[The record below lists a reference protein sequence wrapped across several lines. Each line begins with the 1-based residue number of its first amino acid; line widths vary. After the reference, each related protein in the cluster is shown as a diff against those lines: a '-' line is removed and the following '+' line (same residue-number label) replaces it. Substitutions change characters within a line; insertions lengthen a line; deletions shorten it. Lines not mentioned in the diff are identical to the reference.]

1 MASSDDEAFVF
12 MDESGEPAGHEH
24 AQAQVWR
31 VLLVDDEPDVHA
43 ATRLA
48 LKGMDIE
55 GRAIEFSHA
64 YSAAQAIE
72 LLSQHDDFAVA
83 LVDVVM
89 GSNDEG
95 LQLVRRIRED
105 LGNPVIRII
114 LRTGQPGY
122 APEIDTIRLYDLNDY
137 KTKSELTQVR
147 LFTSLTM
154 AIRSYAQIRQLES
167 GRRGLEQVLSA
178 TTELGK
184 LVGLKTFVSGIVT
197 QLCAILNVGAECLVC
212 AAMREPGAPSYILA
226 AAGQYDNWV
235 GMALQDVPDE
245 RVKRRLQHVLDARRH
260 CFEDGVA
267 LFFAGRGE
275 QVLAAFV
282 DMPGPLPEI
291 ERRLLELFC
300 GNIAIAFENLQLYL
314 DINDLAYQDVLVRLP
329 NRNAMVAAIDAH
341 EPGMET
347 VALVDLDNFSEIN
360 SILDDSYGDAV
371 LLAAARKLRLAFPA
385 DTMVARL
392 GGDLFGLYGPC
403 DQVTS
408 QHIAQVFA
416 EPFEMAGG
424 EPLRLSATAG
434 LVRLRDDGLPGV
446 AVLKNAGAALKQ
458 AKRFQRG
465 KSMMFE
471 AAQADAARDR
481 IQMLNRLRASFSAE
495 HLFLHYQPFVHLKDG
510 RVMGAEC
517 LLRWKTPEGQFIPP
531 DQFIPLAE
539 QSGLMIPI
547 GEWVFRT
554 ALKWRRSLVGLVG
567 DDFRVAVNVS
577 HVQFAEPDF
586 VRRLLGILGETGIPG
601 EQVEIELTESV
612 AIGNIDLLA
621 LRLDELR
628 ARGVRVAMDDF
639 GTGYSSLS
647 VIQRLNLDRLK
658 IDRSFIS
665 GPRSGDDHFGI
676 ARTVIALARHLQV
689 ATIAEGIET
698 SEQRMA
704 LQASGCE
711 EGQGYLFSRPL
722 DEAAFRQWLMDRRAA
737 AS

>member
-1 MASSDDEAFVF
+1 MAHHDDEAFVF
-12 MDESGEPAGHEH
+12 MDEPDGPAERP
-24 AQAQVWR
+24 QARVWQ

-48 LKGMDIE
+48 LKGMEIE

-64 YSAAQAIE
+64 YSAAQAME
-72 LLSQHDDFAVA
+72 LLSRRDDFAVA
-83 LVDVVM
+83 LIDVVM
-89 GSNDEG
+89 GGHDEG
-95 LQLVRRIRED
+95 LRLVRRIREE
-105 LGNPVIRII
+105 LGRQAIRII

-122 APEIDTIRLYDLNDY
+122 APEIDTIRQYDLNDY

-154 AIRSYAQIRQLES
+154 AIRSYAQIRRLES
-167 GRRGLEQVLSA
+167 GRRGLEQILSA
-178 TTELGK
+178 TLELGK
-184 LVGLKTFVSGIVT
+184 PMGMPAFVGGIMA
-197 QLCAILNVGAECLVC
+197 QLRALLNVGAERPVC
-212 AAMREPGAPSYILA
+212 AAIRELDSPRCILA
-226 AAGQYDNWV
+226 QASHEDSWAG
-235 GMALQDVPDE
+235 MPLRDVPDE
-245 RVKRRLQHVLDARRH
+245 RVRIRLQQTLDERRH
-260 CFEDGVA
+260 CFEDGVG
-267 LFFAGRGE
+267 LFFSGRG
-275 QVLAAFV
+275 QQDLAVFV
-282 DMPGPLPEI
+282 DTPGPLSDLEQ
-291 ERRLLELFC
+291 RLLAIFC
-300 GNIAIAFENLQLYL
+300 GNIAIAFENLRLYL

-329 NRNAMVAAIDAH
+329 NRNAMVAAIDAQAS
-341 EPGMET
+341 GMDV

-371 LLAAARKLRLAFPA
+371 LLAVARKLRQAFPA
-385 DTMVARL
+385 ETLVARL
-392 GGDLFGLYGPC
+392 GGDLFGLYGPGA
-403 DQVTS
+403 QVTS

-416 EPFEMAGG
+416 EPLEMAGG

-434 LVRLRDDGLPGV
+434 LIRLKGNGLPGV

-471 AAQADAARDR
+471 TAQADAARDR

-495 HLFLHYQPFVHLKDG
+495 HLFLNYQPFVHLGDG

-517 LLRWKTPEGQFIPP
+517 LLRWKTPEGLFIPP
-531 DQFIPLAE
+531 DRFIPLAE

-554 ALKWRRSLVGLVG
+554 ALNWRKSLAGLVD

-586 VRRLLGILGETGIPG
+586 VHRLLGILDEIGIPG
-601 EQVEIELTESV
+601 KQVEIELTESV
-612 AIGNIDLLA
+612 AIGNIDVLA
-621 LRLDELR
+621 QRLDELR
-628 ARGVRVAMDDF
+628 ARGVKVAMDDF

-658 IDRSFIS
+658 IDRSFVS
-665 GPRSGDDHFGI
+665 GPQGGDDHFGI

-698 SEQRMA
+698 SAQRLA

-722 DEAAFRQWLMDRRAA
+722 DEAAFRQWLLDRRAA
-737 AS
+737 GG